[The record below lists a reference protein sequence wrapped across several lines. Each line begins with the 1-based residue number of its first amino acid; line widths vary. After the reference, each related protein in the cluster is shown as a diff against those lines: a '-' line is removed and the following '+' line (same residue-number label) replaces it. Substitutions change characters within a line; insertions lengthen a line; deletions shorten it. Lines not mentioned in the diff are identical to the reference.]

1 MITILTMSNTERFI
15 LFGIVSLVL
24 TIYVLV
30 TWLPKWGKINNYNK
44 ILRIIL
50 FSSTI
55 TYGYYVFK
63 IFQEWAN
70 TAKPY
75 IGVGKMMHQQ
85 LEDIF
90 INELTTNY
98 VFTGS
103 IILLV
108 ITGVLSYLAKDASK
122 KEFPKEILKTK

>member
-1 MITILTMSNTERFI
+1 MSNTERFI
-15 LFGIVSLVL
+15 LFGIMSLAL
-24 TIYVLV
+24 TIYVLKE
-30 TWLPKWGKINNYNK
+30 WLPKWKVINNYNK

-50 FSSTI
+50 FSSLI
-55 TYGYYVFK
+55 IYSFYVFK

-90 INELTTNY
+90 MNELNTNHI
-98 VFTGS
+98 FFGS
-103 IILLV
+103 IILV
-108 ITGVLSYLAKDASK
+108 IITGILSFLVKDASK
-122 KEFPKEILKTK
+122 KNNVMKETLKPSK

>member
-1 MITILTMSNTERFI
+1 MLTILAMSNTERFI
-15 LFGIVSLVL
+15 LFGIVSLAL
-24 TIYVLV
+24 TIYVLM
-30 TWLPKWGKINNYNK
+30 TWLPKWKKIDTYNK

-55 TYGYYVFK
+55 TYGFYVFK

-75 IGVGKMMHQQ
+75 FGVGKMLHTQ

-90 INELTTNY
+90 VNELNTNNI
-98 VFTGS
+98 FLGS
-103 IILLV
+103 IILII
-108 ITGVLSYLAKDASK
+108 ITAILSYLVKDASRK
-122 KEFPKEILKTK
+122 KKVSIL

>member
-24 TIYVLV
+24 TIYVLKE
-30 TWLPKWGKINNYNK
+30 WLPKWKLINNYNK

-50 FSSTI
+50 FSSLI
-55 TYGYYVFK
+55 TYSFYVFK

-90 INELTTNY
+90 MRELNTNNI
-98 VFTGS
+98 FFGS
-103 IILLV
+103 IILV
-108 ITGVLSYLAKDASK
+108 IITGILSCLVKDASK
-122 KEFPKEILKTK
+122 KNNVIKETLL

>member
-1 MITILTMSNTERFI
+1 MITILTMSNTEKFI
-15 LFGIVSLVL
+15 LFGIVSLAL
-24 TIYVLV
+24 TIYILM
-30 TWLPKWGKINNYNK
+30 TWLPKWKKVNIYNK

-55 TYGYYVFK
+55 SYAFYVFK

-75 IGVGKMMHQQ
+75 IGVGKMMHTQ

-90 INELTTNY
+90 IKELNTNNI
-98 VFTGS
+98 FLGS
-103 IILLV
+103 IILI
-108 ITGVLSYLAKDASK
+108 ITTGILSYLVKDAGRK
-122 KEFPKEILKTK
+122 KESLNTLN